1 MSELI
6 LASTSSARRA
16 LLDGLGLPYRA
27 EAPGVD
33 EQVAPTL
40 SAREA
45 VRELALRKARA
56 VHARHPDAWVLGA
69 DQLVEVQGQVL
80 SKPPD
85 RDSARR
91 QLGLLLGNTHD
102 ICTGVCLLGPGGSLA
117 EAVEVARLT
126 FYPVGPEELE
136 RYLDT
141 DEWHGCA
148 GSYRVE
154 GAGQALLARLEGD
167 RANVQGLP
175 MQSVVRLLREAGF
188 TFFGPRAGPPG
199 ARRE

>member
-6 LASTSSARRA
+6 LGSTSSARRA
-16 LLDGLGLPYRA
+16 LMDGLGLPYRA

-33 EQVAPTL
+33 EHVSPTL

-45 VRELALRKARA
+45 VRELAARKARA
-56 VHARHPDAWVLGA
+56 VHARHPRAWVLGS
-69 DQLVEVQGQVL
+69 DQLVEVEGQIL

-85 RDSARR
+85 RDAARR
-91 QLGLLLGNTHD
+91 QLGLLLGKTHD
-102 ICTGVCLLGPGGSLA
+102 ICTGVCLVGPGGYVT
-117 EAVEVARLT
+117 EAVEVARLS

-141 DEWHGCA
+141 GEWQGCA

-175 MQSVVRLLREAGF
+175 MQTVVRMLREAGF
-188 TFFGPRAGPPG
+188 TFFGPRAGPPP
-199 ARRE
+199 A